1 MKQKTLSLLFLFLCG
16 MTFTA
21 CEETTEPT
29 AYDNW
34 RERNDAFI
42 DSIRTETGE
51 NYLVWRSPATR
62 VTTDL
67 GQTDMVLGDLY
78 AVEVQDGNTTAGLQY
93 TYCKKL
99 VDNPDGE
106 RLLYTD
112 NVEIFLYCT
121 YINGEVVVSNFEG
134 YTALDRNIP
143 YGQIDEMKCPTDF
156 DEPTVQAL
164 NSSSVLPNG
173 IRWPLQLARTGE
185 RWLIYVPYTS
195 NVGYGE
201 NDRSFQFYLA
211 DNSYSTVS
219 VRGCSVL
226 AYDIVIGEISD

>member
-1 MKQKTLSLLFLFLCG
+1 MKQKTLYLLFLFLCG
-16 MTFTA
+16 MAFTA

-51 NYLVWRSPATR
+51 NYL
-62 VTTDL
+62 DL

-93 TYCKKL
+93 AYCKKL

-112 NVEIFLYCT
+112 NVEMYYRGTL
-121 YINGEVVVSNFEG
+121 INGEEFDGNFEG
-134 YTALDRNIP
+134 YGATDQQIPLDPAQMKWPTA
-143 YGQIDEMKCPTDF
+143 F
-156 DEPTVQAL
+156 DEPTVMNVSNNML
-164 NSSSVLPNG
+164 NGVEWVL
-173 IRWPLQLARTGE
+173 QHARTGE
-185 RWLIYVPYTS
+185 RWIIYVPYYDG
-195 NVGYGE
+195 VGYGE
-201 NDRSFQFYLA
+201 SDY
-211 DNSYSTVS
+211 NSI
-219 VRGCSVL
+219 RGCSVL
-226 AYDIVIGEISD
+226 TFDYIIGDIVEDAD

>member
-1 MKQKTLSLLFLFLCG
+1 MKQKTLSLLFLFVCG
-16 MTFTA
+16 MAFTA

-51 NYLVWRSPATR
+51 NYLVWRNPATR

-93 TYCKKL
+93 AYCKKL

-112 NVEIFLYCT
+112 NVEMYYHGTL
-121 YINGEVVVSNFEG
+121 INGEEFDGNFEG
-134 YTALDRNIP
+134 YGATDQQIPLDP
-143 YGQIDEMKCPTDF
+143 AQMKWPTDF
-156 DEPTVQAL
+156 DEPTVMNVSNNML
-164 NSSSVLPNG
+164 NGVEWVL
-173 IRWPLQLARTGE
+173 QHARTGE
-185 RWLIYVPYTS
+185 RWIIYVPYYDG
-195 NVGYGE
+195 VGYGE
-201 NDRSFQFYLA
+201 SDY
-211 DNSYSTVS
+211 NSI
-219 VRGCSVL
+219 RGCSVL
-226 AYDIVIGEISD
+226 TFDYIIGDIVEED

>member
-1 MKQKTLSLLFLFLCG
+1 MA
-16 MTFTA
+16 FTA

-51 NYLVWRSPATR
+51 NYLVWRNPATR

-93 TYCKKL
+93 AYCKKL
-99 VDNPDGE
+99 VDNPDGT

-112 NVEIFLYCT
+112 NINMFFRCT
-121 YINGEVVVSNFEG
+121 NINGNSILANFEG
-134 YTALDRNIP
+134 YTSRDAEIPLDVTQMRW
-143 YGQIDEMKCPTDF
+143 PTPF
-156 DEPTVQAL
+156 DLPSDVCIY
-164 NSSSVLPNG
+164 NDIRIPNG
-173 IRWPLQLARTGE
+173 LKWVLQLARTGE
-185 RWLIYVPYTS
+185 RWIVYVPYFDG
-195 NVGYGE
+195 VGYGVT
-201 NDRSFQFYLA
+201 DS
-211 DNSYSTVS
+211 SYSTYSFDVYAY
-219 VRGCSVL
+219 SVL
-226 AYDIVIGEISD
+226 TYDIIIEGIME